1 MSSSWYLVE
10 VEECNV
16 VFDGCCGWSTRGQG
30 SIQNSKEALAARSLS
45 LSHGVEGLLETSEK
59 PIAQSSFSE
68 SVFSRADPAL

>member
-1 MSSSWYLVE
+1 MVVVVGVPE
-10 VEECNV
+10 VKAV
-16 VFDGCCGWSTRGQG
+16 YKIVR
-30 SIQNSKEALAARSLS
+30 KLLPHALS